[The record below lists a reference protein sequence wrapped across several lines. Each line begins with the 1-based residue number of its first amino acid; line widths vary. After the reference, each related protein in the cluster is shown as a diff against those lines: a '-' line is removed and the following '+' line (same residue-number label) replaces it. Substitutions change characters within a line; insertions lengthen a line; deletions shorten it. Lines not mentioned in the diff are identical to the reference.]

1 MVAERGD
8 ACQPTNIDALR
19 SVHYTRELS
28 SDGRR
33 SQVVRQRSAKPPFAG
48 SIPAVASISSPSSL
62 SSSTSVPALTSLPTP
77 SNFHF
82 ASTVVSHGWYLLAPF
97 RWVRAEQTLHRPL
110 VLGGKPVD
118 LAISF
123 AEGELR
129 IQGAI
134 SDKDIAELRGKLG
147 RMFQLGID
155 TSEFVALSRGSRP
168 HAWVETSGF
177 GRLLCGA
184 TLFEDV
190 VKIIATTNT
199 MWKQTVR
206 MTELLVGKCGRR
218 TKSGR
223 VAFPGPVDVARF
235 SAEELQED
243 CRLGYRAK
251 SIHTLASGIISGAI
265 DLDAMSDPS
274 QSTEELFASYRELPG
289 IGPYGAAHLLAMD
302 GRHDFIAVDTEFRR
316 FVRER
321 YHGGRAVSDRTMLR
335 RYAKWGRWKYLA
347 YWSELWESVAAGL
360 EPPDADSR

>member
-1 MVAERGD
+1 MVAESGN
-8 ACQPTNIDALR
+8 ACQPTNIDAPGP
-19 SVHYTRELS
+19 VHYTRKLS

-48 SIPAVASISSPSSL
+48 SIPAVASIS
-62 SSSTSVPALTSLPTP
+62 TP
-77 SNFHF
+77 PHFNF
-82 ASTVVSHGWYLLAPF
+82 ASTVVSHGWYLLSPF
-97 RWVRAEQTLHRPL
+97 RWARDEQTLHRPQL
-110 VLGGKPVD
+110 LGGKAVD

-123 AEGELR
+123 DGNALRIEGASEGTGDELR
-129 IQGAI
+129 
-134 SDKDIAELRGKLG
+134 RKLG

-155 TSEFVALSRGSRP
+155 TSEFVALSRSSP
-168 HAWVETSGF
+168 AHAWVPSSGF

-190 VKIIATTNT
+190 VKIITTTNT
-199 MWKQTVR
+199 MWRQTVR

-223 VAFPGPVDVARF
+223 KAFPEPADVARF
-235 SAEELQED
+235 SVDELQED

-251 SIHTLASGIISGAI
+251 SIHSLASGIVDGAI
-265 DLDAMSDPS
+265 DMDALSDPS
-274 QSTEELFASYRELPG
+274 QSTEELFKSYRELPG

-321 YHGGRAVSDRTMLR
+321 YHGGRAVSDCTMLR
-335 RYAKWGRWKYLA
+335 RYAKWGRWKYLG

-360 EPPDADSR
+360 EPPAAKGK

>member
-1 MVAERGD
+1 MVADVGEGVNRG
-8 ACQPTNIDALR
+8 CSSNIDAPWP
-19 SVHYTRELS
+19 VHYTRKLS

-48 SIPAVASISSPSSL
+48 SIPAVASI
-62 SSSTSVPALTSLPTP
+62 PTP
-77 SNFHF
+77 PHFNF

-97 RWVRAEQTLHRPL
+97 RWARDEQTLHRPQL
-110 VLGGKPVD
+110 LGGKAVD

-123 AEGELR
+123 DGSSLRLEGAEESDELHR
-129 IQGAI
+129 
-134 SDKDIAELRGKLG
+134 KLT
-147 RMFQLGID
+147 RMFQLRVD
-155 TSEFVALSRGSRP
+155 TGEFVTLSRNSP
-168 HAWVETSGF
+168 AHAWVEESGF

-190 VKIIATTNT
+190 VKIITTTNT
-199 MWKQTVR
+199 MWRQTMR
-206 MTELLVGKCGRR
+206 MTELLVEKCGRK

-223 VAFPGPVDVARF
+223 KAFPDPADVARF
-235 SAEELQED
+235 SADELQED

-251 SIHTLASGIISGAI
+251 TIHALATGIASGSI
-265 DLDAMSDPS
+265 DMNALSDPS
-274 QSTEELFASYRELPG
+274 QNTEELFKSYRELPG

-335 RYAKWGRWKYLA
+335 RYAEWGRWKYLA

-360 EPPDADSR
+360 EPLEAQKGE

>member
-1 MVAERGD
+1 M
-8 ACQPTNIDALR
+8 
-19 SVHYTRELS
+19 
-28 SDGRR
+28 
-33 SQVVRQRSAKPPFAG
+33 VRQRSAKPPFAG
-48 SIPAVASISSPSSL
+48 SIPAVASISNPSI
-62 SSSTSVPALTSLPTP
+62 STPA
-77 SNFHF
+77 NFHF

-110 VLGGKPVD
+110 MLGGKPVD
-118 LAISF
+118 LAITF
-123 AEGELR
+123 ASHALQIEGVIDKNNDTELQR
-129 IQGAI
+129 AL
-134 SDKDIAELRGKLG
+134 S

-155 TSEFVALSRGSRP
+155 TSEFVALSRSSQTHG
-168 HAWVETSGF
+168 WVASSGF

-199 MWKQTVR
+199 MWRQTMR

-218 TKSGR
+218 TKSGHA
-223 VAFPGPVDVARF
+223 AFPEPADVARF
-235 SAEELQED
+235 SPDELQED

-251 SIHTLASGIISGAI
+251 SIHALATGILSGTI
-265 DLDAMSDPS
+265 DLIAMSDPL
-274 QSTEELFASYRELPG
+274 QSTEELFASYQELPG

-321 YHGGRAVSDRTMLR
+321 YHGGRPVSERTMLR

-347 YWSELWESVAAGL
+347 YWSELWESVAEGL
-360 EPPDADSR
+360 QQSEAEDE

>member
-1 MVAERGD
+1 MVAERGG
-8 ACQPTNIDALR
+8 ACQPTNIDAPR
-19 SVHYTRELS
+19 PVHYTRKLS

-48 SIPAVASISSPSSL
+48 SIPAVASNSVSSIS
-62 SSSTSVPALTSLPTP
+62 TPA
-77 SNFHF
+77 NFHF
-82 ASTVVSHGWYLLAPF
+82 ASTVVSHGWYRLAPF
-97 RWVRAEQTLHRPL
+97 RWVRQEETLHRPL

-123 AEGELR
+123 DGHELR
-129 IQGAI
+129 VEGAVDDA
-134 SDKDIAELRGKLG
+134 SDAELRRKLS

-155 TSEFVALSRGSRP
+155 TSEFVALSRASQTHG
-168 HAWVETSGF
+168 WVASSGF

-206 MTELLVGKCGRR
+206 MTELLVEKCGRR

-223 VAFPGPVDVARF
+223 AAFPEPADVARF
-235 SAEELQED
+235 SADELQLD

-251 SIHTLASGIISGAI
+251 SIHTLATGILSGAI
-265 DLDAMSDPS
+265 DLNLMSDPS
-274 QSTEELFASYRELPG
+274 QSTAELFASYRELPG

-321 YHGGRAVSDRTMLR
+321 YHGGRPVSDRTMLR

-360 EPPDADSR
+360 EPTGAEGE